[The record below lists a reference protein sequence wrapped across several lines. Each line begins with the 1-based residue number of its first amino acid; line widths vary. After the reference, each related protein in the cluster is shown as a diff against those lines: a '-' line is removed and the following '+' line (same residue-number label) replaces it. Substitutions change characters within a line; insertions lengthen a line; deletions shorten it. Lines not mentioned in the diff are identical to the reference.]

1 MEVIMGLFKRKDVER
16 ELIELRTEVKLLRE
30 QQEKFQTTQ
39 QTMNKHIKFLVH
51 LCKTVN
57 PEFKEPED

>member
-1 MEVIMGLFKRKDVER
+1 MGLFRNRNVEK
-16 ELIELRTEVKLLRE
+16 ELIELRTEVRLLRE
-30 QQEKFQTTQ
+30 QHEKNQNTI

-57 PEFKEPED
+57 PEFKEQED

>member
-1 MEVIMGLFKRKDVER
+1 MEVNMGLFRNRSVEK
-16 ELIELRTEVKLLRE
+16 ELIELRTEVRLLRE
-30 QQEKFQTTQ
+30 QQEKNQNTI

>member
-1 MEVIMGLFKRKDVER
+1 MGLFRNRSVEK
-16 ELIELRTEVKLLRE
+16 ELIELRTEVRLLRE
-30 QQEKFQTTQ
+30 QQAKNQNTI

-57 PEFKEPED
+57 PDFKED

>member
-1 MEVIMGLFKRKDVER
+1 MGLFINRSVEK
-16 ELIELRTEVKLLRE
+16 ELIELRTEVRLLRE
-30 QQEKFQTTQ
+30 QQEKNQNTI

>member
-1 MEVIMGLFKRKDVER
+1 MGLFRNRSVEK
-16 ELIELRTEVKLLRE
+16 ELIELRTEVRLLRE
-30 QQEKFQTTQ
+30 QQEKNQNTI